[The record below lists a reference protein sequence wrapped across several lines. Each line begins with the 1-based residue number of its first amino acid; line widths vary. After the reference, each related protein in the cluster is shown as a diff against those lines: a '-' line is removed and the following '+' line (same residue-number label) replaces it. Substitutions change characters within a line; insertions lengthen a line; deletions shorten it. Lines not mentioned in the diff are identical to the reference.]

1 MFHLN
6 TTRNITASISFVS
19 KYGAHVNTSMNL
31 NNLLLFWSSFLLR
44 TNGLGQPTVG
54 WSAQFLQTPNWSSC
68 CISLLRVAGWPI
80 QILATMHNLQHDT
93 VSNVSTV
100 QCVHNVS
107 KVQTVRS
114 LDLRRICSANVNR
127 NSAGHGAGV
136 SFPVQIQPGDA
147 ATAGLDSGTGSSPQL
162 GLVFTECG
170 CCCCSSSV

>member
-1 MFHLN
+1 
-6 TTRNITASISFVS
+6 
-19 KYGAHVNTSMNL
+19 MNL

-44 TNGLGQPTVG
+44 TNGHGKPTVG
-54 WSAQFLQTPNWSSC
+54 WSAQFLQTTNWSSC

-100 QCVHNVS
+100 QCVQGPDCPVS
-107 KVQTVRS
+107 GS
-114 LDLRRICSANVNR
+114 PLICSANVNR

-147 ATAGLDSGTGSSPQL
+147 ATARLDSGTGSSPQL
-162 GLVFTECG
+162 GARIYRVWVLLLL
-170 CCCCSSSV
+170 